1 MVYQNWISRSFLPLL
16 MVENHTFTTFDAG
29 NSNNI
34 PWSLRRSMS
43 LRTSGR
49 WPWNSCKKMASFGR
63 NQGDLKLTV
72 GLLGYIYTNYIYI
85 LYIYICTK
93 TQYTYIYIYIL
104 MSFTLCK
111 LWYPGWT
118 TGIFMEYING
128 ILVNSLWKSSVAC
141 WTKITH
147 V

>member
-1 MVYQNWISRSFLPLL
+1 

-72 GLLGYIYTNYIYI
+72 GLLGYIYIQIIYIYI
-85 LYIYICTK
+85 IYIYVQRPSIH
-93 TQYTYIYIYIL
+93 TYIYIY
-104 MSFTLCK
+104 SNEF
-111 LWYPGWT
+111 YPLQIVISWIDNGYIY
-118 TGIFMEYING
+118 GIYQWNM
-128 ILVNSLWKSSVAC
+128 VNSLWKSSVAC